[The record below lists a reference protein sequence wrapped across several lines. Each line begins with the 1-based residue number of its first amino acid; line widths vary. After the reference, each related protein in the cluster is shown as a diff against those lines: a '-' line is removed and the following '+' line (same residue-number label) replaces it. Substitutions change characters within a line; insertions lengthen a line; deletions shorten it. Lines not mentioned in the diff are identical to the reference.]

1 MRIQI
6 QIWLLLV
13 TAAAGAILAP
23 ARHVV
28 LASNNLVSPPP
39 STTEALSSSSNIG
52 ISTLKSSDLPGHQT
66 PQDAAPSVLLNDTTG
81 TSDGTTETTKTKAE
95 TQSHAEPD
103 ASLEIALLILG
114 VLLTLAGV
122 VVAIFFGYK
131 QLSFMRDRSSV
142 RGNDTDGSGNGV
154 DIEVGPVVAPGDA
167 GDGVGA
173 ATDLADPSSPPS
185 SV

>member
-23 ARHVV
+23 ARHVA
-28 LASNNLVSPPP
+28 LASNLVSPLP

-52 ISTLKSSDLPGHQT
+52 ISTLKSSDFPGHQKT
-66 PQDAAPSVLLNDTTG
+66 QDATTNILVNDTKG
-81 TSDGTTETTKTKAE
+81 TSDETTETTQTKAE
-95 TQSHAEPD
+95 TQFHAEPD
-103 ASLEIALLILG
+103 ASLEIAFLVLG
-114 VLLTLAGV
+114 VLLALASV

-131 QLSFMRDRSSV
+131 QLSFMRDQSSV
-142 RGNDTDGSGNGV
+142 RGNNTDGNGNGV
-154 DIEVGPVVAPGDA
+154 DLEMGPVVAPGDA
-167 GDGVGA
+167 SDGVGA
-173 ATDLADPSSPPS
+173 ASDLADPSSPPP